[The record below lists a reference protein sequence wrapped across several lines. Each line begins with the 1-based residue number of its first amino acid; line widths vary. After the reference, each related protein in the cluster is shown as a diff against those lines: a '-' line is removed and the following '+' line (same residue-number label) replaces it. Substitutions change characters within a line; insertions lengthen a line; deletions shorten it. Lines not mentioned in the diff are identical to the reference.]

1 VEDKKMKGTWK
12 GILAGLVVAVLFS
25 PSVLQASKTPQTLAE
40 RVRHELITLPYYNVF
55 DTLSYQVTGDKVTL
69 TGQVTWPTLKSDAGN
84 VVKRIPG
91 VKSVDNQIEVLPL
104 SPFDNRIRWAELRAI
119 YGNSAL
125 FRYNLMGPIA
135 PIRIIV
141 KNGNVTL
148 DGIVA
153 NQMDKQIAGMAAS
166 GVSGVFSVT
175 NNLQV
180 STS

>member
-1 VEDKKMKGTWK
+1 MKGTWK
-12 GILAGLVVAVLFS
+12 GILAGLTVAVVLS
-25 PSVLQASKTPQTLAE
+25 PSLLQGANKAPQTLEAQ
-40 RVRHELITLPYYNVF
+40 VRHELIMLPYYDVF
-55 DTLSYQVTGDKVTL
+55 DSLSFQVTGDKVTL
-69 TGQVTWPTLKSDAGN
+69 TGQVTWPVLKSDAGN

-91 VKSVDNQIEVLPL
+91 VTSVDNQIEVLPL

-141 KNGNVTL
+141 KNGHVTL

-153 NQMDKQIAGMAAS
+153 NQMDKQIAGLAAN
-166 GVSGVFSVT
+166 GVAGVFSVT

-180 STS
+180 KTS

>member
-1 VEDKKMKGTWK
+1 MKSTWK
-12 GILAGLVVAVLFS
+12 GILAGLAVVALFF
-25 PSVLQASKTPQTLAE
+25 PSFLQAAAGPKTLEEQ
-40 RVRHELITLPYYNVF
+40 VRHELIMLPYYNVF
-55 DTLSYQVTGDKVTL
+55 DTLSFRVTGDKVTL
-69 TGQVTWPTLKSDAGN
+69 TGEVTWPTLKSDAGN

-135 PIRIIV
+135 PIRIVV
-141 KNGNVTL
+141 KNGHVTL
-148 DGIVA
+148 EGVVA
-153 NQMDKQIAGMAAS
+153 NQMDKQIAGLAAN
-166 GVSGVFSVT
+166 GVFGVFSVT

-180 STS
+180 KTS